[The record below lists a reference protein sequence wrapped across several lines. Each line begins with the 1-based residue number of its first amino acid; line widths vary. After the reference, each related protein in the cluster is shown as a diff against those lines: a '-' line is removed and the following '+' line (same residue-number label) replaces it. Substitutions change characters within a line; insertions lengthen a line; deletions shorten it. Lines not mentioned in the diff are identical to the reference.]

1 MPPFPPNIWI
11 VAEKEASG
19 QNLFQ
24 ETRLTAMPKRSLISL
39 LTLTLLLAIV
49 PCAKA
54 YDSPLSLVH
63 GGKKAGI
70 IIGLIAIPVAI
81 GIVIYAVHRKHA
93 HTLKGCAVSSPGGLQ
108 LIKDGGKQTYDLVG
122 ATAMIKSGD
131 RVQLNG
137 KKIKVNSNQRQF
149 VVEKVSKDYG
159 ACEVSRAAP

>member
-11 VAEKEASG
+11 VAERRPPAKS
-19 QNLFQ
+19 FQ